1 MTEDWKLLPFTNYYE
16 VSTFGNIRNS
26 KTKCVRKIDISKL
39 KVTKTRI
46 RVNGILDNDGNKKNF
61 YLHRLI
67 ALTFIPNPLNLNE
80 VNHIDGNPYN
90 NCVNNLEWIS
100 RVDNMKHFHTNN
112 PKYTCKYMRKVLLIN
127 KENNVIEQS
136 FKCVEECIEKLNLSI
151 NYNKLYKILSNSKNK
166 YKDRYKNKDTN
177 KEPNKH
183 TNNYVGVTWNNINKK
198 FIVYHK
204 NKYIGSYIDEI
215 EAAMAYDNKIRELY
229 GNSMGFNFPD
239 LNNNE
244 TQAIVRHKNCQH
256 HNDTNEFVVDDNKFL
271 KFEDNNS
278 NIIYDNDSDIIYD
291 NDSDSNSDNDS
302 DNNSDNGSECESE
315 GENNSIDELDEQ
327 NIILDCV
334 KKTTEWR
341 EISEAPLYQVSNTGL
356 VKLTRLNRL
365 LNGTLITG
373 YKSVTLKITNDKHL
387 CRLVHRLVAE
397 AFIENED
404 ETRLFVDHIDT
415 NKLNNNVSNLRWVS
429 YKENMNNVITKQN
442 ISEGKLKFSKKIYQ
456 IDIDT
461 KEITNTY
468 TNFKELESNGLKY
481 VTVNSITNFYNKNNS
496 EQIRQKTYK
505 GKYIFLYEEDLIDK
519 EEHINTAKNV
529 KDTKIKNKVFQID
542 KNTNE
547 IINNF
552 ESLYEASKSLNIS
565 YSSISQVYNYYKYDN
580 TSRPPCYKTK
590 STNGFIFK

>member
-1 MTEDWKLLPFTNYYE
+1 MTEDWKLLPFSNYYE
-16 VSTFGNIRNS
+16 VSVFGNIRNS

-39 KVTKTRI
+39 KETKTRI
-46 RVNGILDNDGNKKNF
+46 RVNGIIDNDGNKKNF

-90 NCVNNLEWIS
+90 NCVNNLDWIS

-215 EAAMAYDNKIRELY
+215 EAAKAYDNKIRELY
-229 GNSMGFNFPD
+229 GNSVGFNFPD

-244 TQAIVRHKNCQH
+244 TQAIVRHKNCEI
-256 HNDTNEFVVDDNKFL
+256 HNDTNEFVVEDNKIL
-271 KFEDNNS
+271 QFEDNNS
-278 NIIYDNDSDIIYD
+278 NIIYDDDDS
-291 NDSDSNSDNDS
+291 SD
-302 DNNSDNGSECESE
+302 ESE
-315 GENNSIDELDEQ
+315 GENELYNDSVDELDEQ
-327 NIILDCV
+327 NIILNCV

-341 EISEAPLYQVSNTGL
+341 EIIEAPLYQISNTGL

-365 LNGTLITG
+365 LNGTLING
-373 YKSVTLKITNDKHL
+373 YKSVTLKITNDANL

-397 AFIENED
+397 AFIENND
-404 ETRLFVDHIDT
+404 DTKIFVDHIDT

-429 YKENMNNVITKQN
+429 HKENMNNVITKQN
-442 ISEGKLKFSKKIYQ
+442 ISDGKLGFSKKIYQ

-481 VTVNSITNFYNKNNS
+481 VTVNSITNFYNKTS
-496 EQIRQKTYK
+496 DQIRQKTDR
-505 GKYIFLYEEDLIDK
+505 GKYIFLYEEDLINK
-519 EEHINTAKNV
+519 EQHINTAKNV
-529 KDTKIKNKVFQID
+529 KDTKIKNKVLQID

-547 IINNF
+547 IINSF

-565 YSSISQVYNYYKYDN
+565 YSSISQVYNYYKYDD
-580 TSRPPCYKTK
+580 TSRPQCYKTK

>member
-1 MTEDWKLLPFTNYYE
+1 MTEDWKLLPFSNYYE
-16 VSTFGNIRNS
+16 VSVFGNIRNS

-39 KVTKTRI
+39 KETKTRI
-46 RVNGILDNDGNKKNF
+46 RVNGIIDNDGNKKNF

-90 NCVNNLEWIS
+90 NCVNNLDWIS

-215 EAAMAYDNKIRELY
+215 EAAKAYDNKIRELY
-229 GNSMGFNFPD
+229 GNSVGFNFPD

-244 TQAIVRHKNCQH
+244 TQAIVRHKNCEI
-256 HNDTNEFVVDDNKFL
+256 HNDTNEFVVEDNKIL
-271 KFEDNNS
+271 QFEDNNS
-278 NIIYDNDSDIIYD
+278 NIIYDDDDS
-291 NDSDSNSDNDS
+291 SD
-302 DNNSDNGSECESE
+302 ESE
-315 GENNSIDELDEQ
+315 GENELYNDSVDELDEQ
-327 NIILDCV
+327 NIILNCV

-341 EISEAPLYQVSNTGL
+341 EIIEAPLYQISNTGL

-365 LNGTLITG
+365 LNGTLING
-373 YKSVTLKITNDKHL
+373 YKSVTLKITNDANL

-397 AFIENED
+397 AFIENND
-404 ETRLFVDHIDT
+404 DTKIFVDHIDT

-429 YKENMNNVITKQN
+429 HKENMNNVITKQN
-442 ISEGKLKFSKKIYQ
+442 ISDGKLGFSKKIYQ

-481 VTVNSITNFYNKNNS
+481 VTVNSITNFYNKTS
-496 EQIRQKTYK
+496 DQIRQKTYR
-505 GKYIFLYEEDLIDK
+505 GKYIFLYEEDLINK
-519 EEHINTAKNV
+519 EQHINTAKNV
-529 KDTKIKNKVFQID
+529 KDTKIKNKVLQID

-547 IINNF
+547 IINSF

-565 YSSISQVYNYYKYDN
+565 YSSISQVYNYYKYDD
-580 TSRPPCYKTK
+580 TSRPQCYKTK